1 MDLSMEASDEL
12 LIAVQKLSILD
23 ASISARSGN
32 QKSTLAIPS
41 LVPMDRSFQ
50 RARGRQPKAVPK
62 ASQEPVSQE
71 PSTKQSLDQVRCP
84 RPRAQ
89 VPSTKYQVP
98 STKSGSQDFAVSHA
112 ALTNDSLSIAFMQS
126 PGLSLSSWNHF
137 CNSSSLSS

>member
-1 MDLSMEASDEL
+1 MEASDEL

-71 PSTKQSLDQVRCP
+71 PSTKQSKREKQQLR
-84 RPRAQ
+84 RAQ
-89 VPSTKYQVP
+89 CKAAERN
-98 STKSGSQDFAVSHA
+98 KSAAQDADYPTDYRHTGAVSFH
-112 ALTNDSLSIAFMQS
+112 I
-126 PGLSLSSWNHF
+126 
-137 CNSSSLSS
+137 